1 AAARQPVAHA
11 PVRARVR
18 VPRAHA
24 HHLRAR
30 RVVLRHVRAVR
41 GLLEHR
47 RVVVHVRHLH
57 HQLRLAPQRRAAT
70 VPGHHPHPVLGRL
83 LPVQ

>member
-1 AAARQPVAHA
+1 ARQPVAHA
-11 PVRARVR
+11 PVGARVR

-24 HHLRAR
+24 QHRRAR
-30 RVVLRHVRAVR
+30 RVVLRHVGAVG

-47 RVVVHVRHLH
+47 RVVVHVRHLQH
-57 HQLRLAPQRRAAT
+57 QRRAARQRRAAP
-70 VPGHHPHPVLGRL
+70 VPGHHRHPLLGRL